1 MKIDEIHQKYRQ
13 GDTTAAA
20 LTQSYID
27 RIHRLN
33 PEFNAVLKLE
43 PTALE
48 QAQKIDLSFS
58 KGVWRG
64 PLHGIPVLIK
74 DNIETKGALPTTAG
88 SLALVDNV
96 RRKDAT
102 VVAKLRRAGA
112 IILGKTNL
120 SEWAN
125 FRDPKSSSGWSALGG
140 QTGNAHDAARTPS
153 GSSSGSAIAVA
164 LKLAPIALGTETD
177 GSIISPAASNGIYGI
192 KPSRGVVS
200 RTGVIPLAES
210 QDTVGP
216 MAQSFSDAMKVFDVI
231 SGRDP
236 KDKATIRKP
245 KAPLSGRPIPI
256 KGLRI
261 GTMDLTGFCAPTR
274 TLFERS
280 LKRLRNARGVI
291 IPAQH
296 SQKVLK
302 QIEQMRQSEFFI
314 LLYELKR
321 DLDRYLSKTPA
332 KVAARSLAQLIDFNA
347 THRLQEMP
355 YFQQGFFE
363 QSQALNIQNLK
374 PKYQKLRKDYRTQA
388 KAAIEA
394 LYQTHRLDILISPSN
409 VAPAKIDHVNGDTRG
424 ASADTS
430 LPAIAGSTHITLPMG
445 RVRGLPVGLSLIA
458 NIGYDAKAFRIAEA
472 IDALLAQAD

>member
-1 MKIDEIHQKYRQ
+1 MTIDEIHQKYRQ

-20 LTQSYID
+20 LTQSYTD

-33 PEFNAVLKLE
+33 PKFKAVLKFE
-43 PTALE
+43 PTAFE
-48 QAQKIDLSFS
+48 QAQKIDLAFS
-58 KGVWRG
+58 KGIWRG

-140 QTGNAHDAARTPS
+140 QTGNSHDAARTPS
-153 GSSSGSAIAVA
+153 GSSSGSAVAVA
-164 LKLAPIALGTETD
+164 LNLAPIALGTETD

-216 MAQSFSDAMKVFDVI
+216 MAQSLSDAIKVLDVI

-236 KDKATIRKP
+236 KDDVSI
-245 KAPLSGRPIPI
+245 
-256 KGLRI
+256 
-261 GTMDLTGFCAPTR
+261 
-274 TLFERS
+274 
-280 LKRLRNARGVI
+280 
-291 IPAQH
+291 
-296 SQKVLK
+296 
-302 QIEQMRQSEFFI
+302 
-314 LLYELKR
+314 
-321 DLDRYLSKTPA
+321 
-332 KVAARSLAQLIDFNA
+332 
-347 THRLQEMP
+347 
-355 YFQQGFFE
+355 
-363 QSQALNIQNLK
+363 
-374 PKYQKLRKDYRTQA
+374 
-388 KAAIEA
+388 
-394 LYQTHRLDILISPSN
+394 
-409 VAPAKIDHVNGDTRG
+409 
-424 ASADTS
+424 
-430 LPAIAGSTHITLPMG
+430 
-445 RVRGLPVGLSLIA
+445 
-458 NIGYDAKAFRIAEA
+458 
-472 IDALLAQAD
+472 